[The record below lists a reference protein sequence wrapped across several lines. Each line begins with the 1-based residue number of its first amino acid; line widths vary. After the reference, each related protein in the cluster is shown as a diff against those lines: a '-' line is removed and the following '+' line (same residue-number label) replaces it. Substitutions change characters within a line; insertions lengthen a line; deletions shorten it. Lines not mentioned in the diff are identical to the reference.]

1 MVVLIPVWWP
11 GVGAR
16 HPFNKPDTWSGLSV
30 ACDLDTYNNGI
41 NTRTYSKPER
51 EKTET
56 GRSKLRAVQR
66 QISEKIGEKI
76 NYYENNTNSSG
87 TKRKRKLSRPN
98 RSVRSIE
105 ATEFENNI
113 SYENLTCIK
122 ERDQHSHTTTNF
134 VWAVVKN
141 KELLVLIV
149 K

>member
-1 MVVLIPVWWP
+1 M
-11 GVGAR
+11 
-16 HPFNKPDTWSGLSV
+16 
-30 ACDLDTYNNGI
+30 
-41 NTRTYSKPER
+41 
-51 EKTET
+51 
-56 GRSKLRAVQR
+56 RAVQR

-122 ERDQHSHTTTNF
+122 ERDTWTKTKTRTDPTIKFFQRGK
-134 VWAVVKN
+134 WDGLVVKKAVLLFEPGQSGG
-141 KELLVLIV
+141 KE
-149 K
+149 